1 METTDNCAWYE
12 HPKDAGPI
20 CSKFGADY
28 AKAEAIKQ
36 HGKADSKTI
45 SATGPNV
52 LDNGFTV
59 EAVDSA
65 TAIEDPAL
73 EKIICLAALPAMLAF
88 AFGVQLSGFGTSIQR
103 ITFTM
108 PAHAQWLGGNSGVPA
123 FDAGHRHSTDFRER
137 FRAVHPIRL

>member
-1 METTDNCAWYE
+1 
-12 HPKDAGPI
+12 
-20 CSKFGADY
+20 
-28 AKAEAIKQ
+28 
-36 HGKADSKTI
+36 
-45 SATGPNV
+45 V
-52 LDNGFTV
+52 LDNGFAV
-59 EAVDSA
+59 EAVDCA

>member
-1 METTDNCAWYE
+1 M
-12 HPKDAGPI
+12 
-20 CSKFGADY
+20 
-28 AKAEAIKQ
+28 AEAIKQ
-36 HGKADSKTI
+36 HGKADSETI
-45 SATGPNV
+45 SATAPNV

-88 AFGVQLSGFGTSIQR
+88 AFGVQLSGFGSSIQR

-108 PAHAQWLGGNSGVPA
+108 PLHELGHATVA
-123 FDAGHRHSTDFRER
+123 
-137 FRAVHPIRL
+137 